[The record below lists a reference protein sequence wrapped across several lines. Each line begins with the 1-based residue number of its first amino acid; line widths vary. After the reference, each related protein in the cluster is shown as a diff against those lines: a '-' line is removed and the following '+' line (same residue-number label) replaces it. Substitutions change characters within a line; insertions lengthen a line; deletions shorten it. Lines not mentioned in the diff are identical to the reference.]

1 MLEKRDAGKGQ
12 YQFFNLKFFYNSVL
26 FGALTE
32 DLRPEYSLSDS
43 LEKLFRP
50 ILFFRTPRIWISDR
64 KGIMRNRREAS
75 DSSERKK
82 KGKEGR
88 KKGLTEVVD
97 WGQSILSFYG
107 ILVWDF

>member
-1 MLEKRDAGKGQ
+1 
-12 YQFFNLKFFYNSVL
+12 
-26 FGALTE
+26 
-32 DLRPEYSLSDS
+32 
-43 LEKLFRP
+43 
-50 ILFFRTPRIWISDR
+50 
-64 KGIMRNRREAS
+64 MRNRREAS

-107 ILVWDF
+107 IFVWDF